1 MLEVETAINTVWV
14 MVAAFLVFFMQ
25 PGFAILEAGF
35 TRAKNVA
42 NILMKNFMDFCMA
55 SIGFWAVGYA
65 IMFGTGNFFLGSSYF
80 FLYGIPAQTFGL
92 PTLAFWFFQL
102 AFAGAA
108 ATIVAGAMAERTKF
122 SAYLIYSLII
132 SAVIYPIV
140 GHWVWGGGWLGEL
153 GFLDFAGSTVV
164 HSVGGWAS
172 LMGAMFLGPRIG
184 KYNEDGSA
192 NAIPGHSLSLAALG
206 TFILWFGW
214 FGFNPGSTLSG
225 MDFNLLAKVAANTN
239 LAAAAGALVAL
250 GAAWIKTRK
259 PDFGLTMNGALA
271 GLVAITAPCAFVSPL
286 SSIIIG
292 ATGGL
297 VMFGAVFLLDRIKID
312 DPVGAIPVHGF
323 CGLWGTLAVGLFHES
338 AGLLNGGG
346 WSQLGIQL
354 YGAAAVLGWV
364 IATTGILFFTLKK
377 TIGIRVS
384 AHEETIG
391 LDVGEHAVSGYPDFV
406 TKV

>member
-1 MLEVETAINTVWV
+1 VPEVEIAINTVWV
-14 MVAAFLVFFMQ
+14 MVTAFLVFFMQ
-25 PGFAILEAGF
+25 PGFAVLEAGF

-65 IMFGTGNFFLGSSYF
+65 IMFGAGNFFVGSGYF
-80 FLYGIPAQTFGL
+80 FLSGIPDQTFGV
-92 PTLAFWFFQL
+92 PSLAFWFFQL

-132 SAVIYPIV
+132 SAMIYPIV

-172 LMGAMFLGPRIG
+172 LMGAIFLGPRIG
-184 KYNEDGSA
+184 KYNKDGSA
-192 NAIPGHSLSLAALG
+192 NPIPGHSLALAALG

-225 MDFNLLAKVAANTN
+225 MDFNLVAKVAANTN
-239 LAAAAGALVAL
+239 LAAASGAIVAL
-250 GAAWIKTRK
+250 SAAWLKTRK

-271 GLVAITAPCAFVSPL
+271 GLVAITAPCAFVSPV
-286 SSIIIG
+286 SAIIIG
-292 ATGGL
+292 AIGGL
-297 VMFGAVFLLDRIKID
+297 VMFGAVFLLDKIRID

-323 CGLWGTLAVGLFHES
+323 GGLWGTLAVGLFHETG
-338 AGLLNGGG
+338 GLFFGGG
-346 WSQLGIQL
+346 WAQLGVQSI
-354 YGAAAVLGWV
+354 GAAAVFGW
-364 IATTGILFFTLKK
+364 IAVTMGILFFTLKK

-384 AHEETIG
+384 AREEMIG
-391 LDVGEHAVSGYPDFV
+391 LDVGEHAVSAYPDFV
-406 TKV
+406 TKI

>member
-1 MLEVETAINTVWV
+1 MPEVEIAINTVWV

-65 IMFGTGNFFLGSSYF
+65 IMFGAGNFFVGSSYF
-80 FLYGIPAQTFGL
+80 FLSRIPDQTFGL

-172 LMGAMFLGPRIG
+172 LMGAMFLGPRLG
-184 KYNEDGSA
+184 KYNKDGSA
-192 NAIPGHSLSLAALG
+192 NAITGHSLALAALG

-225 MDFNLLAKVAANTN
+225 MDFSLIAKVAANTN
-239 LAAAAGALVAL
+239 LAAAAGAIVAL
-250 GAAWIKTRK
+250 SAAWIKTRK

-286 SSIIIG
+286 SAIIIG
-292 ATGGL
+292 AVGGL
-297 VMFGAVFLLDRIKID
+297 VMFGAVFLLEKIKID

-323 CGLWGTLAVGLFHES
+323 CGLWGTLSVGLFHQS
-338 AGLLNGGG
+338 AGLFFGGG
-346 WSQLGIQL
+346 WSQLGIQSI
-354 YGAAAVLGWV
+354 GAVAVFGWV
-364 IATTGILFFTLKK
+364 ILTMGALFFILKK

-384 AHEETIG
+384 AREEMLG
-391 LDVGEHAVSGYPDFV
+391 LDIGEHAVNAYPDFV
-406 TKV
+406 TKG